1 MTPEIEAASDI
12 VRAELVGSCS
22 GHEAESGGKLKLSLD
37 QIAQYRESGFLL
49 LESLFGPA
57 EVEALT
63 EAFDADC
70 LTPGPQR
77 ILEERGEAVRAVY
90 ASHERRR
97 EFATLVRT
105 PRVLGPAQQLMS
117 DGLYIYQF
125 KINAK
130 PAFGGDKWAWHQ
142 DFLAWKLADN
152 LAAPRQVNVG
162 LFLDE
167 VTEFNGPVIFLP
179 GSHRCGLVRD
189 FRNASARSVQHLDPD
204 DIALR
209 PEQMSTL
216 VDLHGMVSPKG
227 PAGSV
232 IFFDPEIVHGSAPN
246 MTPFPRRL
254 LIATYNEVSNAPVPL
269 GEPRPSY
276 VVGRDTAPLEF
287 RDEPIDMRVS
297 GSV

>member
-1 MTPEIEAASDI
+1 MKQQVEER
-12 VRAELVGSCS
+12 VQ
-22 GHEAESGGKLKLSLD
+22 LSPD
-37 QIAQYRESGFLL
+37 QMAQYRETGFLV
-49 LESLFGPA
+49 LESLFDPS
-57 EVEALT
+57 EVEALVDGF
-63 EAFDADC
+63 EADC

-77 ILEERGEAVRAVY
+77 ILEENDEAVRAVY

-105 PRVLGPAQQLMS
+105 PRLLGPARQLMS
-117 DGLYIYQF
+117 DHLYVYQF

-152 LAAPRQVNVG
+152 LLEPRQVNVG

-167 VTEFNGPVIFLP
+167 VTEFNGPLIFLP
-179 GSHRCGLVRD
+179 GSHRSGLLRD
-189 FRNASARSVQHLDPD
+189 FRNASTRSSQHLDPD

-209 PEQMSTL
+209 PAQMSDL
-216 VDLHGMVSPKG
+216 VDRHGMVSPKG

-232 IFFDPEIVHGSAPN
+232 ILFDPEIVHGSAPN
-246 MTPFPRRL
+246 MSPFPRRL
-254 LIATYNEVSNAPVPL
+254 LIATYNDVTNVPVPL
-269 GEPRPSY
+269 GEPRPPY

-287 RDEPIDMRVS
+287 SDEPIDLRV
-297 GSV
+297 GGPV